1 MSNSRSTLL
10 CSRSSLPTRGT
21 QLFRAPDSM
30 AHGLR
35 SSSCDVLLDRAQS
48 NYKFTATIGQ
58 SVPLDSVQEFRW

>member
-1 MSNSRSTLL
+1 
-10 CSRSSLPTRGT
+10 
-21 QLFRAPDSM
+21 M